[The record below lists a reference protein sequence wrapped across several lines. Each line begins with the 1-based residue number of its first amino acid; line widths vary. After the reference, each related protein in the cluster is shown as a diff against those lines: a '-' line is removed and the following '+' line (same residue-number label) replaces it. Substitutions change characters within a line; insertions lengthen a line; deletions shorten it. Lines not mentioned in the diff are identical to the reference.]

1 MSERRKRDTSE
12 DEPLPGEWLEAA
24 ADYNRPPEAPREE
37 IWAALE
43 GELDAGGG
51 VGDAIPL
58 HRVRSGGAG
67 RDAGG
72 TGSGRRS
79 RWWGLSVAAAAV
91 LALGIGI
98 GRSTAPGVPGDPS
111 GGPAA
116 APGGVAGTLA
126 PEGNGAGTAVRMAAL
141 EHLGRSE
148 SLLSVVRADARTGRV
163 DPAVGRWARDLL
175 TETRLLMD
183 AAADDEDVTMQRLL
197 EDLELILAQIA
208 LLERSPGDDPVRG
221 RTELDLIARGLEE
234 RNVMTRIQAVRP
246 AGPGMLGT

>member
-1 MSERRKRDTSE
+1 MNERRKRDTRE
-12 DEPLPGEWLEAA
+12 GEPLPSEWLEAA

-43 GELDAGGG
+43 AELETGAGA
-51 VGDAIPL
+51 GDAIPL
-58 HRVRSGGAG
+58 HRVRAGGAG
-67 RDAGG
+67 REAGG
-72 TGSGRRS
+72 RGSGRRG
-79 RWWGLSVAAAAV
+79 RWWGLSVAAAAL

-98 GRSTAPGVPGDPS
+98 GRTTAPGVPGDPT

-116 APGGVAGTLA
+116 GPGGVAGTLA
-126 PEGNGAGTAVRMAAL
+126 PEENGGGTAVRMAAL

-163 DPAVGRWARDLL
+163 DPAVGRWAGDLL

-183 AAADDEDVTMQRLL
+183 AAAADDDVTIQRLL

-208 LLERSPGDDPVRG
+208 LLERSTGDDPVRG

-246 AGPGMLGT
+246 VGSGMLGT